1 VQYFPPFRFD
11 EVSGFLWRG
20 SEPVPLT
27 KKAAQLL
34 GCLLA
39 QPGALV
45 PHDLIM
51 QVVWPDAHVQ
61 HENVKTLIHE
71 LRTSI
76 GDSAHAPAFIR
87 SYPGR
92 GYAFVA
98 GVTRVPPPFAGAD
111 RTPLVGRE
119 RELALLQ
126 ECLAAAIGACQ
137 PHVAL
142 VEGDR
147 GSGKTTVC
155 DTFVSLAKSHMV
167 LRVSRGASLES
178 PAGAPPAIAAAIGLL
193 DAQYPSLLVPH
204 RARTAALDDGAAQIS
219 LLGLRPDDEI
229 ERWRLPQAGLGT
241 PDDVAALLEDATR
254 DLPLVVILE
263 DLQWADHATLACLA
277 TLAHRRS
284 SAPLCLVGTYTKAH
298 GGRAVDALERLGR
311 ELRPARRGRLV
322 RLLPLDAAH
331 VHAYVERQLGRDAAD
346 AIAEA
351 AFDATG
357 GHPGRL
363 VRAIDVATDMAARA
377 DAGAGCWRGD
387 HLALA
392 IAAMTAES
400 VQGQIDD
407 LTSDDRILLET
418 AAIIGPSFSAAAVA
432 AGLDLMHVSVV
443 TARLDALAAR
453 GTLIEACPPR
463 RGAPAGR
470 YRFRRPAA
478 IDRLVTP
485 IPLARCAGVIARAS
499 RVTPASSGRG

>member
-1 VQYFPPFRFD
+1 VKYFPPFRFD

-20 SEPVPLT
+20 TEPVPLT

-34 GCLLA
+34 GCLLS

-98 GVTRVPPPFAGAD
+98 GVTHVPPPFATAD
-111 RTPLVGRE
+111 RAPLVGRE
-119 RELALLQ
+119 RELEILQ
-126 ECLAAAIGACQ
+126 ACLASAIGACQ

-155 DTFVSLAKSHMV
+155 DTFVALAKSHMV
-167 LRVSRGASLES
+167 LRVSRGASPES
-178 PAGAPPAIAAAIGLL
+178 PANAPSAIAAAVDLL
-193 DAQYPSLLVPH
+193 DAQYPSLLTSRRRHPS
-204 RARTAALDDGAAQIS
+204 AFDDGSAQIS
-219 LLGLRPDDEI
+219 LLGLSPADEV
-229 ERWRLPQAGLGT
+229 WRLPPAGASAS
-241 PDDVAALLEDATR
+241 DEVATLLEDVTQ

-263 DLQWADHATLACLA
+263 DLHWADHATLACLA

-284 SAPLCLVGTYTKAH
+284 TAPLCVVGTYTKAH
-298 GGRAVDALERLGR
+298 GGPAVDALERLGR
-311 ELRPARRGRLV
+311 ELRPIRRGRHI
-322 RLLPLDAAH
+322 RLPPLDAAH
-331 VHAYVERQLGRDAAD
+331 VHTYLERQLGVDAAD

-363 VRAIDVATDMAARA
+363 ARAVDVLSDMAARA
-377 DAGAGCWRGD
+377 DSGAVRWRGD

-400 VQGQIDD
+400 VQGQIDE
-407 LTSDDRILLET
+407 LASDDRIMLET
-418 AAIIGPSFSAAAVA
+418 AAIIGPSFTAAAVA

-453 GTLIEACPPR
+453 GTLIEACPQR

-470 YRFRRPAA
+470 YRFRTPAA
-478 IDRLVTP
+478 IDRLVAP

-499 RVTPASSGRG
+499 RVMPVSPGRA